1 MLAKRHRGAFNLENP
16 GPYELSRSR
25 IEAFLKCKA
34 CFWLQQKTKQKS
46 LLENK
51 CVLKLMDSVM
61 SEETSENKE
70 ACAPL

>member
-34 CFWLQQKTKQKS
+34 
-46 LLENK
+46 
-51 CVLKLMDSVM
+51 
-61 SEETSENKE
+61 
-70 ACAPL
+70 